1 MPLFTLE
8 FHNFL
13 FYFISFFWIIEH
25 IVFKSPYKRIYYLKK
40 KSFQTVFIVIITII
54 IGTLL
59 YNQFKLFL
67 LPNNTFIFFNY
78 FGIFIYSLGLF
89 LRYYASFISGK
100 NPINEEVMS
109 KDYELVFRGPYRLL
123 AHPQH
128 LGLFLLVLAI
138 PVYFGQIIW
147 ILAAL
152 LFYGK
157 VTWNIMKAD
166 EKLLEKSLK
175 DSYLSWLKKRYRFIP
190 WVF

>member
-13 FYFISFFWIIEH
+13 LYFISFFWIIEH
-25 IVFKSPYKRIYYLKK
+25 IVFKLPNKGIYYLKK
-40 KSFQTVFIVIITII
+40 MSFQTVFIVILTII

-78 FGIFIYSLGLF
+78 FGVFIHSLGLF
-89 LRYYASFISGK
+89 LRYYARLILGK
-100 NPINEEVMS
+100 NLIREGVVS
-109 KDYELVFRGPYRLL
+109 KDYKLVFNGPYRLL